1 MASAYARP
9 IRSRYFT
16 QARWL
21 LLASTKSNMYVS
33 QDLSEYD
40 LVPRAGQRAQIVQ
53 RGALRD
59 IWLKQK

>member
-1 MASAYARP
+1 
-9 IRSRYFT
+9 
-16 QARWL
+16 
-21 LLASTKSNMYVS
+21 MYVS